1 MTKKKAVQIFVTI
14 VAVLLTSYVFWA
26 VPKGAPETLSR
37 AAIKTQAETAA
48 NNTTITITLDNAS
61 EQKNH
66 PVFINDTVNSKQ
78 WCNAE
83 RDLTEQQRINH
94 QKAALEWD
102 ASRGNI
108 LIPDHRS
115 AFDSKNSNLI
125 APYVGMQLD
134 KLIRHAQNDD
144 EFALLTLLQRKDA
157 PKKAKDRS
165 AQRLMILGNTS
176 LALSHLVMKELYL
189 AKYAFAK
196 DGTVSD
202 AVKSHLLNSLAYV
215 SYGIERLDAS
225 ALRAYVIGIQP
236 KHLNRDFSPDE
247 ALDEISSAN
256 ITDRKNHL
264 IDYINTERLQI
275 HLEPVGNSDIPKI
288 AQREFDISVAI
299 LYANFAS
306 QIGESESLSKM
317 SVYDFSRTSDC
328 VSEYISKLTQ
338 SGSASVQ

>member
-1 MTKKKAVQIFVTI
+1 MTNKKAVQILTTI
-14 VAVLLTSYVFWA
+14 VAALLTGHFFLA
-26 VPKGAPETLSR
+26 EPKDAPERLSR
-37 AAIKTQAETAA
+37 AATKVQAATAA
-48 NNTTITITLDNAS
+48 NDTVITINPLNLA
-61 EQKNH
+61 EQNNNT
-66 PVFINDTVNSKQ
+66 VSLNDTVNSKQ
-78 WCNAE
+78 WCKAE
-83 RDLTEQQRINH
+83 RNLTEQQRITH
-94 QKAALEWD
+94 RKAALEWD

-108 LIPDHRS
+108 LIPDYRS
-115 AFDSKNSNLI
+115 AFESKNSNLI

-134 KLIRHAQNDD
+134 KVIRHAQNDD

-165 AQRLMILGNTS
+165 AHRLMVLGNTS

-189 AKYAFAK
+189 AKYEFAK
-196 DGTVSD
+196 EGTVSD

-225 ALRAYVIGIQP
+225 ALRAYVIGTQP
-236 KHLNRDFSPDE
+236 KNLNRDFNPDE

-264 IDYINTERLQI
+264 IDYINAERLQI
-275 HLEPVGNSDIPKI
+275 HLEPVGNSHIPKI

-306 QIGESESLSKM
+306 QIGESESLSKV
-317 SVYDFSRTSDC
+317 SVYDFSRKSDC

-338 SGSASVQ
+338 SDSASVQ